1 MFCPNCALQNSDD
14 AGFCRSCGTNLAV
27 VRKALTTQSA
37 ESGYDELTPTTGGR
51 HMRDRS
57 TGEPSLEKG
66 ITKIFIGLAFLL
78 VSVSVMLYAPGGR
91 IWWFWML
98 IPAFGSFGKGVAQL
112 MAFNSLHPK
121 NATALPPVSI
131 RQFPERD
138 ASNVLGPPTSVTE
151 GTTRTLNMPRDRD
164 QQ

>member
-51 HMRDRS
+51 HLRDRS

-112 MAFNSLHPK
+112 MEFNRLHPK

-138 ASNVLGPPTSVTE
+138 ASNVLTPPASVTE

>member
-1 MFCPNCALQNSDD
+1 MFCPNCALQNSDE

-37 ESGYDELTPTTGGR
+37 ESVYDELTPTTGGR
-51 HMRDRS
+51 HMRDRLNR
-57 TGEPSLEKG
+57 EPSLEKG

-78 VSVSVMLYAPGGR
+78 VSVSVMLYAPAGR

-112 MAFNSLHPK
+112 MAFNRLHPK
-121 NATALPPVSI
+121 NATALPPVPI
-131 RQFPERD
+131 GQFPERD
-138 ASNVLGPPTSVTE
+138 ASNELRAPASVTE

-164 QQ
+164 QP

>member
-37 ESGYDELTPTTGGR
+37 ESGYDELTRASGGR

-57 TGEPSLEKG
+57 NREPSLEMG
-66 ITKIFIGLAFLL
+66 ITQIFLGLAFIL
-78 VSVSVMLYAPGGR
+78 VSFAVMLYAPAGR
-91 IWWFWML
+91 LWWFWML
-98 IPAFGSFGKGVAQL
+98 IPAFGGFGRGIAQL
-112 MAFNSLHPK
+112 IAFNRLHPK
-121 NATALPPVSI
+121 NATALPPVYN

-151 GTTRTLNMPRDRD
+151 GTTRTLNMPHDRN
-164 QQ
+164 QP